1 MAKRFAGFTPEQMG
15 KIIPEMQGMQADEQ
29 KKFLAANPAAAARV
43 GKMFETAQKRI
54 GMAEGGM
61 AVSLEDRLNAQ
72 RAGFMGA
79 GQQAMIARPQ
89 PARPDA
95 TAVQNSSEYKALQDY
110 VQSTAPNSLDRNKI
124 KELQAVFENTD
135 VYKQYDSE
143 VKKYQNTITPRNM
156 YQPNPQQPLVE
167 AMPPAQMPMVEPAP
181 VPVQPQPPQS
191 GKVPPHSHTI
201 GMDRGGMIYAADG
214 VDVQKDD
221 EATTDPV
228 DETGTALKTAGETAG
243 KLVETAVKSPD
254 ELVTETEVAKTTDEQ
269 KAAGEIEEGTGQLEG
284 EAPKADVTVA
294 DTTTPVAE
302 PTKIEAE
309 TVDATTIAPDVQD
322 TLDKVAAATGKVGE
336 DALAEAITMSPDEL
350 AQLGLTVEQIQQA
363 QRVQAPDAR
372 EVEDGELISGSA
384 VDMARVKKVVNF
396 EAATG
401 APSTDATVQ
410 GQLTQLMEDFEGD
423 ATPAWAAGAMRAA
436 AARMAARGLSGSSMA
451 GQAMIQAAMESALPI
466 AQQDA
471 KTAATF
477 ELQNLSNK
485 QQSAMFAAQQRAN
498 FLGLE
503 FNQEF
508 QTRVANAAKIS
519 DIANMNF
526 TAEQQVALENAR
538 MAQSVDITNLNAKNA
553 KILADAAAMSQLDMA
568 NLNNRQQAQVQNANA
583 FLQMEKANLSNEQ
596 ATNIFKAQ
604 SMVNALLSDQAA
616 DNAAKQFNASSEN
629 QVNQFFADLGARV
642 SLANAEQSNLMNR
655 FNAGEANAL
664 AQFNTQIAEQRNQ
677 FNAANALV
685 IAQANAQWAQTITTT
700 DNAAQNE
707 ANRLDAQR
715 QNEFTALGYNSAI
728 QQYRDMM
735 SYAWKTGD
743 NDAQRATS
751 LAIAQIQA
759 DVTRYAADKASQ
771 DAANAASSNKS
782 SAMWTA
788 LGTFAGSLDWGSIL

>member
-15 KIIPEMQGMQADEQ
+15 KIIPEMQGMQGDEQ
-29 KKFLAANPAAAARV
+29 AKFLAANPAAAARV
-43 GKMFETAQKRI
+43 GKMADLAKKRI
-54 GMAEGGM
+54 SMAEGGM
-61 AVSLEDRLNAQ
+61 AVSLDERLAAQKAGFTNAQ
-72 RAGFMGA
+72 
-79 GQQAMIARPQ
+79 QQAMINQANRVYAQ
-89 PARPDA
+89 PAP
-95 TAVQNSSEYKALQDY
+95 VQAAPAQPTLKQSIIDMGNQLKQSAEYKAMQDY
-110 VQSTAPNSLDRNKI
+110 VQSTAPNALDRAKMQ
-124 KELQAVFENTD
+124 ELQGVFEGTD
-135 VYKQYDSE
+135 MFKQYQAAE
-143 VKKYQNTITPRNM
+143 QEYNRAMTQAPQAPV
-156 YQPNPQQPLVE
+156 QQPRSTG
-167 AMPPAQMPMVEPAP
+167 Q
-181 VPVQPQPPQS
+181 
-191 GKVPPHSHTI
+191 VPPHTHTV

-254 ELVTETEVAKTTDEQ
+254 ELVTKTEVAKTTDEQ

-284 EAPKADVTVA
+284 EAPTADVTVA

-309 TVDATTIAPDVQD
+309 TVDATTVAPDVQD
-322 TLDKVAAATGKVGE
+322 TLNKVAAATGKVGE
-336 DALAEAITMSPDEL
+336 DALAEAVTMSPDEL

-372 EVEDGELISGSA
+372 KVEDGELISGSA

-436 AARMAARGLSGSSMA
+436 AARMAARGISGSSMA

-538 MAQSVDITNLNAKNA
+538 MAQTVDITNLNAKNA

-568 NLNNRQQAQVQNANA
+568 NLNNRQQAQIQNANA
-583 FLQMEKANLSNEQ
+583 FLQMDMANLSNEQ

-664 AQFNTQIAEQRNQ
+664 AQFNSQIAEQRNQ

-751 LAIAQIQA
+751 LAIAQLQA
-759 DVTRYAADKASQ
+759 DVTKYAADKASQ
-771 DAANAASSNKS
+771 DAVNAAASNKS

-788 LGTFAGSLDWGSIL
+788 LGTFAGSLDWGSIF

>member
-15 KIIPEMQGMQADEQ
+15 KIIPEMQGMQGDEQ
-29 KKFLAANPAAAARV
+29 AKFLAANPAAAARV
-43 GKMFETAQKRI
+43 GKMADLAKKRI
-54 GMAEGGM
+54 SMAEGGM
-61 AVSLEDRLNAQ
+61 AVSLDERLAAQKAGFTNAQ
-72 RAGFMGA
+72 
-79 GQQAMIARPQ
+79 QQAVFNQANRVYAQ
-89 PARPDA
+89 PAP
-95 TAVQNSSEYKALQDY
+95 VQAAPAQPTLKQSIIDMGNQLKQSAEYKAMQDY
-110 VQSTAPNSLDRNKI
+110 VQSTAPNALDRAKMQ
-124 KELQAVFENTD
+124 ELQGVFEGTD
-135 VYKQYDSE
+135 MFKQYQAAEQDYNRAMTQAPQAP
-143 VKKYQNTITPRNM
+143 V
-156 YQPNPQQPLVE
+156 QQPRSTG
-167 AMPPAQMPMVEPAP
+167 Q
-181 VPVQPQPPQS
+181 
-191 GKVPPHSHTI
+191 VPPHTHTV

-243 KLVETAVKSPD
+243 KLVETAVKSPE

-284 EAPKADVTVA
+284 EAPTADVTVA

-309 TVDATTIAPDVQD
+309 TVDATTVAPDVQD

-336 DALAEAITMSPDEL
+336 DALAEAVTMSPDEL

-372 EVEDGELISGSA
+372 KVEDGELISGSA

-436 AARMAARGLSGSSMA
+436 AARMAARGISGSSMA

-538 MAQSVDITNLNAKNA
+538 MAQTVDITNLNAKNA

-568 NLNNRQQAQVQNANA
+568 NLNNRQQAQIQNANA
-583 FLQMEKANLSNEQ
+583 FLQMDMANLSNEQ

-664 AQFNTQIAEQRNQ
+664 AQFNSQIAEQRNQ

-751 LAIAQIQA
+751 LAIAQLQA
-759 DVTRYAADKASQ
+759 DVTKYAADKASQ
-771 DAANAASSNKS
+771 DAVNAAASNKS

-788 LGTFAGSLDWGSIL
+788 LGTFAGSLDWGSIF